1 LAAVDAVMAQAN
13 LKLAGFALVGRH
25 FLPAAEY
32 SGRLSFDRPSDTL
45 PFVLFGAIRQ
55 AQRAPLTI

>member
-1 LAAVDAVMAQAN
+1 MAQAN